1 VFHRVSHNIEYAKV
15 VTFTP
20 VKFSKY
26 KVFVVETIPVKPS
39 VRIAGLVN
47 IISKNLKNPINI
59 NIKQR
64 IVVKNIEK
72 FDEGELGYAIYM
84 LTYTAIPHYLQKYD
98 PHIQCIASYMSMAKE
113 GVVQLNTVALV
124 TKQDMRGVSRR
135 PTLFIGIVKDA
146 NKKLKV
152 SMAPQLYKVSWNLL
166 SYKLRKFSEEFDAQ
180 PSQRAYMLL
189 VQLVPKT
196 ELNVIDIT
204 VPELN
209 EVLRVRIPI
218 RESQW
223 SLNDMPPKLRSSIE
237 TVITRPVSIKVP
249 YAPKGILIT
258 GPPGVGKTVTA
269 EAISD
274 ALNMKIVE
282 LRPST
287 YRSMWYGLTEKIL
300 EQTLAA
306 VRKRKNIVVLLDD
319 VDFLVGRHIAIHE
332 THVSEITIFLRFLQE
347 ERRPLVILTTN
358 TPEILDPAL
367 VRPGRIDVV
376 VLMGYPDREFRK
388 YIAQRSAK
396 RYGIALEPS
405 KAEMIADVTR
415 WFTHAEIDALI
426 RLAASKGEGKVNE
439 DSILW
444 ARQQFAIN
452 ESIRKAIQDRLRWF
466 GEQFQGITIK
476 YVPSETEIY

>member
-1 VFHRVSHNIEYAKV
+1 MSNRVSHNIEYAKV

-26 KVFVVETIPVKPS
+26 KVFVIETIPVKPS
-39 VRIAGLVN
+39 VRIAELVN
-47 IISKNLKNPINI
+47 MISKNLKNPIGV
-59 NIKQR
+59 NIKQK
-64 IVVKNIEK
+64 IVARNIEK
-72 FDEGELGYAIYM
+72 LDDSELGYAIYM
-84 LTYTAIPHYLQKYD
+84 LTYTAIPFYLQKYD
-98 PHIQCIASYMSMAKE
+98 PHAQCVTLYVNISKE
-113 GVVQLNTVALV
+113 GIMQLNTIALV
-124 TKQDMRGVSRR
+124 TKHDMKGVSKK
-135 PTLFIGIVKDA
+135 PTIFIAIVKDA

-152 SMAPQLYKVSWNLL
+152 SMVPQLYKMSWNLL
-166 SYKLRKFSEEFDAQ
+166 SYKLRKFSEELDGLPAQ
-180 PSQRAYMLL
+180 RTYTLL

-204 VPELN
+204 IPELN
-209 EVLRVRIPI
+209 EVFKVRIPI
-218 RESQW
+218 REPQW
-223 SLNDMPPKLRSSIE
+223 NLNDMPPKLRSSIE
-237 TVITRPVSIKVP
+237 TVIIKPISIKAP
-249 YAPKGILIT
+249 YAPRGILIT

-269 EAISD
+269 EAVSN
-274 ALNMKIVE
+274 ALGMKIVE

-300 EQTLAA
+300 EQSLVA
-306 VRKRKNIVVLLDD
+306 VKKRKNVVVLLDD
-319 VDFLVGRHIAIHE
+319 VDFLVGRHIAVHE

-367 VRPGRIDVV
+367 VRPGRIDAV
-376 VLMGYPDREFRK
+376 VLMGYPDRDFRK

-396 RYGIALEPS
+396 KYGIALEPS
-405 KAEMIADVTR
+405 KAEMMADITR

-426 RLAASKGEGKVNE
+426 RLAASKGDGKLSE

-444 ARQQFAIN
+444 ARQQFTIN

-466 GEQFQGITIK
+466 GEQFQGVTIK
-476 YVPSETEIY
+476 YIPSETEIY